1 MKTEDWKAK
10 MMDYLYDELNPE
22 DRKAFEEEL
31 DQNPDLKEELEAF
44 QNGKQIL
51 GNWEDEKVSAPPFF
65 NVYKNPEKNNSQNG
79 FKWFLSIA
87 ASLLILMLAAKFT
100 GMEISNQNGE
110 FRIALG
116 QENQTDN
123 QVDKSEIQQMVTSA
137 LTNYEEKLDA
147 ERKEDKQEL
156 QNYLTQ
162 QSKQNKKLI
171 NNYLTGLQESNTAMM
186 QTYWKESSEQQ
197 QVYTEQILTNFAD
210 YIQEQRKEDMD
221 YLFAKMEL
229 MESDKDLFKIETGQM
244 INSLASNQ
252 KEEQAY

>member
-31 DQNPDLKEELEAF
+31 AQNQELKDELEAF
-44 QNGKQIL
+44 QSGKEIM

-65 NVYKNPEKNNSQNG
+65 NVHKTPEKNNSHNG

-87 ASLLILMLAAKFT
+87 ASLLILMVAAKFT
-100 GMEISNQNGE
+100 GLEISNQNEE
-110 FRIALG
+110 FRIAFG
-116 QENQTDN
+116 NEIQPDN
-123 QVDKSEIQQMVTSA
+123 KVDKDEIQQMVNIA

-156 QNYLTQ
+156 DNYLTQ
-162 QSKQNKKLI
+162 QSQQNKKLI
-171 NNYLTGLQESNTAMM
+171 NNYLTGLQESNVEMM
-186 QTYWKESSEQQ
+186 QTYWKESNEQQ
-197 QVYTEQILTNFAD
+197 QIYTEKLLTNFAD

-229 MESDKDLFKIETGQM
+229 MESDKDLFKIETGQL

-252 KEEQAY
+252 QEEQAY

>member
-31 DQNPDLKEELEAF
+31 QKDSNLREEVEAF
-44 QNGKQIL
+44 QNGKDVL
-51 GNWEDEKVSAPPFF
+51 GSWEDEKISTPPFF
-65 NVYKNPEKNNSQNG
+65 NIHKNEEKKTSENSL
-79 FKWFLSIA
+79 KWFLSIA
-87 ASLLILMLAAKFT
+87 ASLLILLVAAKFT
-100 GMEISNQNGE
+100 GLEISNENGG
-110 FRIALG
+110 FRIAVG
-116 QENQTDN
+116 QTNQPDKQIN
-123 QVDKSEIQQMVTSA
+123 KSEIQQMVNVA
-137 LTNYEEKLDA
+137 LTNYEAKLDK
-147 ERKEDKQEL
+147 ERTKDKQEL

-162 QSKQNKKLI
+162 QSLENKKLI
-171 NNYLTGLQESNTAMM
+171 GSYLTDLQESNVDMM
-186 QTYWKESSEQQ
+186 QTYWDETTEQQ
-197 QVYTEQILTNFAD
+197 QLYTETLLSNFAD
-210 YIQEQRKEDMD
+210 YITEQRKEDME

>member
-31 DQNPDLKEELEAF
+31 AQNPELKEELEAF
-44 QNGKQIL
+44 QSGKEIL

-65 NVYKNPEKNNSQNG
+65 NVYKNPEKNNTQTG
-79 FKWFLSIA
+79 YKWFLSIA
-87 ASLLILMLAAKFT
+87 ASLLILMVAAKFT
-100 GMEISNQNGE
+100 GLEISNQNGE

-116 QENQTDN
+116 KEIESDN
-123 QVDKSEIQQMVTSA
+123 QVDKDEIQQLVNLA

-156 QNYLTQ
+156 ESYLTQ
-162 QSKQNKKLI
+162 QSQQNKKLI
-171 NNYLTGLQESNTAMM
+171 NNYLTGLQESNVEMM
-186 QTYWKESSEQQ
+186 QAYWKESNEQQ
-197 QVYTEQILTNFAD
+197 QIYTENLLANFAQ
-210 YIQEQRKEDMD
+210 YIDEQRKEDMD
-221 YLFAKMEL
+221 YLFAKMDL
-229 MESDKDLFKIETGQM
+229 MESDKDLFKIETGQL

-252 KEEQAY
+252 QQEQAY

>member
-31 DQNPDLKEELEAF
+31 AQNPELKEELEAF
-44 QNGKQIL
+44 QSGKEIL

-65 NVYKNPEKNNSQNG
+65 NVYKNLEKNNAQTG
-79 FKWFLSIA
+79 YKWFLSIA
-87 ASLLILMLAAKFT
+87 ASLLLLMVAAKFT
-100 GMEISNQNGE
+100 GLEISNQNGE

-116 QENQTDN
+116 QEIRSDN
-123 QVDKSEIQQMVTSA
+123 QVDKDEIQQLVNLA

-156 QNYLTQ
+156 ESYLTQ
-162 QSKQNKKLI
+162 QSQQNKKLI
-171 NNYLTGLQESNTAMM
+171 NNYLTGLQESNVEMM
-186 QTYWKESSEQQ
+186 QSYWKESNEQQ
-197 QVYTEQILTNFAD
+197 QIYTENLLTNFAE
-210 YIQEQRKEDMD
+210 YIDEQRKEDMD
-221 YLFAKMEL
+221 YLFAKMDL

-252 KEEQAY
+252 QEEQAY

>member
-31 DQNPDLKEELEAF
+31 AQNPELKEELEAF
-44 QNGKQIL
+44 QSGKEIL

-65 NVYKNPEKNNSQNG
+65 NVYKNLEKNNAQTG
-79 FKWFLSIA
+79 YKWFLSIA
-87 ASLLILMLAAKFT
+87 ASLLLLMVAAKFT
-100 GMEISNQNGE
+100 GLEISNQNGE

-116 QENQTDN
+116 QEIRSDN
-123 QVDKSEIQQMVTSA
+123 QVDKDEIQQLVNLA

-156 QNYLTQ
+156 ESYLTQ
-162 QSKQNKKLI
+162 QSQQNKKLI
-171 NNYLTGLQESNTAMM
+171 NNYLTGLQESNVKMM
-186 QTYWKESSEQQ
+186 QSYWKESNEQQ
-197 QVYTEQILTNFAD
+197 QIYTENLLTNFAE
-210 YIQEQRKEDMD
+210 YIDEQRKEDMD
-221 YLFAKMEL
+221 YLFAKMDL

-252 KEEQAY
+252 QEEQAY

>member
-22 DRKAFEEEL
+22 KRKAFEEEL
-31 DQNPDLKEELEAF
+31 THNPELREELAAF
-44 QNGKQIL
+44 QSGKEIL
-51 GNWEDEKVSAPPFF
+51 GSWEAEKVSAPPFF
-65 NVYKNPEKNNSQNG
+65 NVYKNPEKNNGQTG

-87 ASLLILMLAAKFT
+87 ASLLILMVAAKFT
-100 GMEISNQNGE
+100 GLEISNQNGE

-116 QENQTDN
+116 KKIQPDN
-123 QVDKSEIQQMVTSA
+123 ELDKEEIQQMVNLA

-156 QNYLTQ
+156 ESYLTQ
-162 QSKQNKKLI
+162 QSQQNKKLI
-171 NNYLTGLQESNTAMM
+171 NNYLTGLQKSNVEMM
-186 QTYWKESSEQQ
+186 QAYWKESNEQQ
-197 QVYTEQILTNFAD
+197 QIYTENLLTNFAQ
-210 YIQEQRKEDMD
+210 YIDEQRKEDMD

-244 INSLASNQ
+244 INSLANNQ
-252 KEEQAY
+252 QEEQVY